1 MLVTIVGATGV
12 LGRNLIPLLL
22 RKGYK
27 VRALARSVERIKASF
42 GDRVEA
48 AEADLLQPGI
58 DQSLPDLL
66 AGSAAVI
73 HIATAIPAD
82 RQAPGAWETT
92 ARLRTEGT
100 RSLIAASLAAG
111 ISCYIQQ
118 SIAMAYPDCGDRW
131 IDENIPFDPSPD
143 RAATNAPVI
152 RMESM
157 VRSISTAKMR
167 WCILRG
173 GMFVG
178 PETFQDGTISRL
190 QKGEEFVPCSGQ
202 YFVSYLHVADM
213 ASAITAALHRAPAGS
228 ILNIT
233 ADPVREG
240 EYLDRLAVRNGAA
253 LPRRDPDMPCP
264 PSIRC
269 CNQVA
274 QDLLKW
280 KPSYSIYRQPGES

>member
-1 MLVTIVGATGV
+1 MLVTIAGATGV
-12 LGRNLIPLLL
+12 LGRNLIPRLIT
-22 RKGYK
+22 KGYK
-27 VRALARSVERIKASF
+27 IRALARSVERIKALF
-42 GDRVEA
+42 GDLVEA
-48 AEADLLQPGI
+48 VEADLLQPEI

-66 AGSAAVI
+66 AGSDAVI

-82 RQAPGAWETT
+82 RLAPGAWEVTT
-92 ARLRTEGT
+92 RLRTEGT

-111 ISCYIQQ
+111 ASCYIQQ
-118 SIAMAYPDCGDRW
+118 SIALAYSDCGDRW
-131 IDENIPFDPSPD
+131 IVESIPFDTSPD
-143 RAATNAPVI
+143 RAAINAPVI

-157 VRSISTAKMR
+157 VRSIPTAKMR
-167 WCILRG
+167 WCIFRG

-178 PETFQDGTISRL
+178 PGTFQDGTISRL
-190 QKGEEFVPCSGQ
+190 LKGEEFVPCSGQ
-202 YFVSYLHVADM
+202 YFVSNLHVADM

-240 EYLDRLAVRNGAA
+240 EYLDCLAVRNGAA
-253 LPRRDPDMPCP
+253 LPRHDQDMPCP

-269 CNQVA
+269 SNQAA
-274 QDLLKW
+274 QELLKW